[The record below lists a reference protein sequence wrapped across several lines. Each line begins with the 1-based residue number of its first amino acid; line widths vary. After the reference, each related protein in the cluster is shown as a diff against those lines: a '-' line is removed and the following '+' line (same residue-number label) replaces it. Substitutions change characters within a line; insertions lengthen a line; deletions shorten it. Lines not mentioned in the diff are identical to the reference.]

1 MTANRLSS
9 TKKTER
15 FGFLKRIS
23 TSFLLA
29 TAVLLIA
36 MPVVFAQQKKK
47 PKKKTKPKTEKQDK
61 STLTARK
68 NNLQAD
74 IDLTN
79 KLLKQ
84 TRRNKTLSLS
94 QLVALN
100 KKIEAREALIGEINT
115 EISELDQQIS
125 ENNKAVAELDSQI
138 VRLKRD
144 YARMVVAAYRH
155 RDSYEMTLFLFS
167 AKSINQAFM
176 RMHYMQQ
183 VNNYRREK
191 AQGIMDMQLE
201 RNEEIRNLEDQKSEK
216 KNLLGSEESE
226 KQELAMEKDDKDK
239 TFRELQS
246 KEEQL
251 KSDIE
256 KKKKE
261 KESIDNAIQ
270 DLIAAEIKAKAAAAT
285 KPKTASNPKTGN
297 SNTANNPKP
306 PVGSTGSTGSA
317 TPKTNPVPPP
327 TPEGDAIGKSFA
339 ENQGRLIWPV
349 AQGAII
355 GHFGKQPHPVLKG
368 VFVNNNGIDISTTED
383 ASARAVFDG
392 EVTGVTNI
400 PGSGWLVIVRH
411 GEYLT
416 VYAKLENVAV
426 KNGDKVKA
434 KQTIGKIS
442 NDSEEGQTILH
453 FEVWKSGIGKIDPEL
468 WLLRGGRS

>member
-1 MTANRLSS
+1 MTVNRLSS
-9 TKKTER
+9 TKKTDR
-15 FGFLKRIS
+15 TAFLKRIS
-23 TSFLLA
+23 ASFLLV
-29 TAVLLIA
+29 TALVLIA
-36 MPVVFAQQKKK
+36 MPMVFAQQKKK

-61 STLTARK
+61 TSLTTKK

-100 KKIEAREALIGEINT
+100 KKIEAREALISEINS
-115 EISELDQQIS
+115 EITDLDQQII

-138 VRLKRD
+138 VQLKRD
-144 YARMVVAAYRH
+144 YARMVIAAYRH

-183 VNNYRREK
+183 MNNYRREK
-191 AQGIMDMQLE
+191 AQGILDRQLE
-201 RNEEIRNLEDQKSEK
+201 RNEEIRNLEDQKGEK
-216 KNLLGSEESE
+216 KSLLGSEESE
-226 KQELAMEKDDKDK
+226 KQVLAQEKDDKDK
-239 TFRELQS
+239 TFRQLES

-261 KESIDNAIQ
+261 KESIDKAIQ
-270 DLIAAEIKAKAAAAT
+270 DLIAAEIKAKANPPA
-285 KPKTASNPKTGN
+285 PKTGGTSPKTGN
-297 SNTANNPKP
+297 TGTATVPKT
-306 PVGSTGSTGSA
+306 GSTGSTGS
-317 TPKTNPVPPP
+317 TPPVPRP
-327 TPEGDAIGKSFA
+327 TPEADALGKSFA
-339 ENQGRLIWPV
+339 ENKGSLPWPV
-349 AQGAII
+349 AQGAIT

-368 VFVNNNGIDISTTED
+368 VFVNNNGIDIATTDD
-383 ASARAVFDG
+383 ASARSVFDG

-416 VYAKLENVAV
+416 VYAKLESVSV

-434 KQTIGKIS
+434 KQTIGKVS
-442 NDSEEGQTILH
+442 NDAEEGQTILH
-453 FEVWKSGIGKIDPEL
+453 FEVWKSGIGKIDPEQ
-468 WLLRGGRS
+468 WLLRGGR

>member
-1 MTANRLSS
+1 MA
-9 TKKTER
+9 
-15 FGFLKRIS
+15 G
-23 TSFLLA
+23 SFLLA

-36 MPVVFAQQKKK
+36 MPMVFAQQKKK

-79 KLLKQ
+79 NLLKQ

-100 KKIEAREALIGEINT
+100 KKIEAREALIGEISS
-115 EISELDQQIS
+115 EISDLDAQIS

-138 VRLKRD
+138 VQLKRD

-191 AQGIMDMQLE
+191 AQGIMDKQME

-226 KQELAMEKDDKDK
+226 KQNLAQEKDDKDK

-270 DLIAAEIKAKAAAAT
+270 DLIAAEIKAKAAAA
-285 KPKTASNPKTGN
+285 SNPKPN
-297 SNTANNPKP
+297 SNPKGTTGSSNPKP
-306 PVGSTGSTGSA
+306 PVGATGSSGSSA
-317 TPKTNPVPPP
+317 PKVNPAPVP
-327 TPEGDAIGKSFA
+327 TPEAEALGKSFA
-339 ENQGRLIWPV
+339 ENQGRLPWPV

-416 VYAKLENVAV
+416 VYAKLESVAV

-442 NDSEEGQTILH
+442 NDSDEGQTILH
-453 FEVWKSGIGKIDPEL
+453 FEVWKSGVGKIDPEL